1 MEEYR
6 STLNQVQLVVTSTAC
21 LAGQMNLLGEYK
33 VLPGELIAM
42 GFGSDNTQ
50 SNAIGRAYIYI
61 ATSSAESPGV
71 VRLVAM
77 SATDRQYEIVYES
90 RTEIVD
96 QNATD
101 RTKQL
106 PFELFN
112 LFLSENK
119 RWALYF
125 QPDSNATITQA
136 NSVVRI
142 DVTRVAL

>member
-33 VLPGELIAM
+33 ILPGELIAM
-42 GFGSDNTQ
+42 GYGTDNTQ

-61 ATSSAESPGV
+61 ATAGAESPGV

-119 RWALYF
+119 RWALFF
-125 QPDSNATITQA
+125 QPDTNATITQA
-136 NSVVRI
+136 NSIVRI

>member
-6 STLNQVQLVVTSTAC
+6 STLNQVQLVVASTAC

-33 VLPGELIAM
+33 ILPGELIAM
-42 GFGSDNTQ
+42 GYGSDSTQ
-50 SNAIGRAYIYI
+50 SNAIGRIYMTI
-61 ATSSAESPGV
+61 NTVSAESPGV
-71 VRLVAM
+71 VRIVAM

-90 RTEIVD
+90 RTEVVD
-96 QNATD
+96 QNPTD

-112 LFLSENK
+112 LFISENK
-119 RWALYF
+119 RWALFF
-125 QPDSNATITQA
+125 QPDANATITQA

-142 DVTRVAL
+142 DITRVAL

>member
-6 STLNQVQLVVTSTAC
+6 STLNQSQLVVASTAC

-33 VLPGELIAM
+33 ILPGELLAC
-42 GFGSDNTQ
+42 GYGSVTTQ
-50 SNAIGRAYIYI
+50 SDAIGRIYMYI
-61 ATSSAESPGV
+61 ATAGAEAPGV
-71 VRLVAM
+71 IRIVAM
-77 SATDRQYEIVYES
+77 SATDRQYEIIWEG

-101 RTKQL
+101 RTKEL

-119 RWALYF
+119 RWALFF
-125 QPDSNATITQA
+125 QPDSNSTITQA
-136 NSVVRI
+136 NSVVRL

>member
-6 STLNQVQLVVTSTAC
+6 SALTQADLIVTSTAC
-21 LAGQMNLLGEYK
+21 LAGQFNLLGEYK
-33 VLPGELIAM
+33 VLPGELLAV
-42 GFGSDNTQ
+42 GYGSSDGQ
-50 SNAIGRAYIYI
+50 ENAIGRIFSFI
-61 ATSSAESPGV
+61 STVSAEAPGMI
-71 VRLVAM
+71 RITAQ

-106 PFELFN
+106 PYPLFN

-119 RWALYF
+119 RWALWF
-125 QPDSNATITQA
+125 EPDVNATITKHD
-136 NSVVRI
+136 STFRI
-142 DVTRVAL
+142 DCTRVAL